1 MSLYGERVGALQ
13 VTCTDAEEAARV
25 LSQLKILIRTMVS
38 SSPTH
43 GAQVVATILADDAL
57 RSQWIGE
64 LAGMRD
70 RIKEMRRKLVDG
82 LAAAGVTAENGKKD
96 MSFIAE
102 QVGMFSYS
110 GLSKEQMVELREKHG
125 VYGTDKGRICV
136 AALNDS
142 NIDYVCQAIAAV
154 M

>member
-1 MSLYGERVGALQ
+1 MTGSILIVDDDPVLRRLL
-13 VTCTDAEEAARV
+13 EAAVTRF
-25 LSQLKILIRTMVS
+25 
-38 SSPTH
+38 
-43 GAQVVATILADDAL
+43 GYATILADDAL